1 MRALLLIQSPDDL
14 ALAEAAES
22 GADALILDLGAGESD
37 RASAGKMTAKAL
49 LKLRLAAPLVPAYAR
64 IARVAEADAE
74 LDAIMPVRPAG
85 ILLGDVGTGADLQ
98 QLSVKLSVREA
109 SFGFADGA
117 TKIIATV
124 AGSPASVF
132 ELSSLAGKTQ
142 RLTGLI
148 FGADDLARALG
159 GSSEAAPVACV
170 RNLMLLAARA
180 AGVVAIDAAAPRD
193 IDGAHLRELCAAA
206 KRDGFEGKVAADR
219 AQLAIIH
226 SMFKKDQEPNR

>member
-1 MRALLLIQSPDDL
+1 VRALLLIQSPDDL

-109 SFGFADGA
+109 ALGFADGA
-117 TKIIATV
+117 TKIIAIA
-124 AGSPASVF
+124 AGSPASAF
-132 ELSSLAGKTQ
+132 ELGSLAGKTQ
-142 RLTGLI
+142 RLAGLV
-148 FGADDLARALG
+148 FGGDDLARALE
-159 GSSEAAPVACV
+159 SPEAASIAFAKS
-170 RNLMLLAARA
+170 LTLLAATA
-180 AGVVAIDAAAPRD
+180 AGVPAIDAAAPRD
-193 IDGAHLRELCAAA
+193 IDGTNLRELCAAA
-206 KRDGFEGKVAADR
+206 KRDGFEGKLAADR

-226 SMFKKDQEPNR
+226 SVFKKDQEPNR